1 MSKITNYRFTLYN
14 TSTGQVIVRC
24 DLGWDVADAESSLR
38 KYLNKHRETKP
49 TCNWIIQNVE
59 ILH

>member
-14 TSTGQVIVRC
+14 TSNGQVIVRC
-24 DLGWDVADAESSLR
+24 YLGWDVAGAESGLR
-38 KYLNKHRETKP
+38 KYLNRRRETKP
-49 TCNWIIQNVE
+49 ACNWIIQNVE